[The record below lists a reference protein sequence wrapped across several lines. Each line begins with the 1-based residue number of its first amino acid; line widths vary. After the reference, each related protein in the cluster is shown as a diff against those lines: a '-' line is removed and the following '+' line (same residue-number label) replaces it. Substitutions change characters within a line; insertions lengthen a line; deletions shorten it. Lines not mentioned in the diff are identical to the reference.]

1 MVQGRSADRPLQELY
16 HRDGWP
22 GRRAFATLPPRA
34 ARRRLD
40 AFDIIVN
47 LPFPLRSPMSV
58 PSASRL
64 HALNV
69 DLHCHSTVSD
79 GWLEPEALVL
89 RAISNGVELLALTDH
104 DELGGIAAAQ
114 GVARAHGLA
123 FVPGV
128 EISVSFAGETV
139 HIVGLGVDPEC
150 PALRAGLAAL
160 RAGRDG
166 RARRIGE
173 ELARVGIP
181 DAFAGACRFARNP
194 ALVSRAHFARHLV
207 ASGVM
212 PDVKTVFDHYLVRG
226 KPGFVEHRWAALEE
240 AVGWIRA
247 AGGIAVVAHPARYRL
262 SSVALGELFDRF
274 VAAGGEAVEVVA
286 GAHTEDEMRRFA
298 SLARQRGL
306 LASRASDFHGVQ
318 ESMVDVGR
326 CNPLPADL
334 EPVWS
339 RLPATAAALAAA
351 ASSVR

>member
-1 MVQGRSADRPLQELY
+1 
-16 HRDGWP
+16 
-22 GRRAFATLPPRA
+22 
-34 ARRRLD
+34 
-40 AFDIIVN
+40 
-47 LPFPLRSPMSV
+47 MSV

-240 AVGWIRA
+240 AVG
-247 AGGIAVVAHPARYRL
+247 
-262 SSVALGELFDRF
+262 
-274 VAAGGEAVEVVA
+274 
-286 GAHTEDEMRRFA
+286 
-298 SLARQRGL
+298 
-306 LASRASDFHGVQ
+306 
-318 ESMVDVGR
+318 
-326 CNPLPADL
+326 
-334 EPVWS
+334 
-339 RLPATAAALAAA
+339 
-351 ASSVR
+351 